1 MMILIG
7 NKSFSIEPYDSE
19 NEFEDTVWELRK
31 SLFGPNRLFLILRK
45 KLEIKG
51 KYKIFQMDI

>member
-31 SLFGPNRLFLILRK
+31 SLFGLNRLFLILRK

-51 KYKIFQMDI
+51 KYKIF